1 VITSANAK
9 STAVDGVQV
18 VTDSFTNTSGHQE
31 QVTAVPLVQAGRVD
45 DAATAHGTLA
55 DIPLVPATA
64 PGNAPVLSASL
75 PVGAGLLVQGP
86 AAPLPAAD
94 ALTDL
99 IARISDKTGPDSST
113 QSEMVGSGQSFV
125 AALGAGAT
133 IASSTVV
140 PTVAPGSTLSQPIII
155 SGAAPTPGTPAST
168 LVGLVIDATGLP
180 SGSTLQLDNVDFAAV
195 TGNVR
200 LFGGLGQN
208 YVVGDAGAQTIYLG
222 PDDDIL
228 SGGGGNDFIGSAG
241 GNDTLDGGD
250 GDDLVVG
257 GIGNDR
263 VSGGS
268 GDDMVNGGRSTVGS
282 WNFFVSATGAV
293 TARHDGAVFTISGS
307 EAVQGAELNASVAEL
322 GFLKADPQKV
332 AGIAL
337 LYAGLDRTPDLAG
350 LSFWATSGAS
360 LGDVAKGVLASS
372 EFGGGPLGQIDNASF
387 VRGMYQHVL
396 GRAAED
402 AAVGYWTA
410 RLSGSDGKAAA
421 SRADV
426 LVAVALS
433 DEHKAAALGAS
444 GYTVA
449 QASVKQETAWF
460 SGSGDDRL
468 SGGPGNDLL
477 VGGDGVD
484 TAVYDGKASQYRITL
499 GSDNAIHV
507 VDTANGDVDTLS
519 GIEKAEFK
527 DGTLDL
533 AFTAANPAQLA
544 RIGMLYQAVLD
555 RPVDAAG
562 LNWWVS
568 TGIDTTQL
576 AQAIAGTAEFQSHYG
591 GMSNAAFVQ
600 ALYANSGL
608 AAASA
613 GGEQSWEAYLGSHT
627 RAQLIANWITQDDV
641 VHAQFGASGLWL
653 V

>member
-1 VITSANAK
+1 M
-9 STAVDGVQV
+9 
-18 VTDSFTNTSGHQE
+18 
-31 QVTAVPLVQAGRVD
+31 
-45 DAATAHGTLA
+45 LA
-55 DIPLVPATA
+55 
-64 PGNAPVLSASL
+64 
-75 PVGAGLLVQGP
+75 QGP

-99 IARISDKTGPDSST
+99 IARITDKTGAGSGT
-113 QSEMVGSGQSFV
+113 QSDMIGSGQSFV
-125 AALGAGAT
+125 AALGNGAT
-133 IASSTVV
+133 IVSSTVV
-140 PTVAPGSTLSQPIII
+140 PTVSPGTSPTQPIVI
-155 SGAAPTPGTPAST
+155 SGATPVSAGTPGAPV
-168 LVGLVIDATGLP
+168 VGLVIDASGLP

-208 YVVGDAGAQTIYLG
+208 YVVGDGGSQTIYLG

-228 SGGGGNDFIGSAG
+228 SGGGGNDFVGSAG

-268 GDDMVNGGRSTVGS
+268 GDDMVNGGRSTVGTWS
-282 WNFFVSATGAV
+282 FFISASGVAS
-293 TARHDGAVFTISGS
+293 ARHDGAVFTLNGS
-307 EAVQGAELNASVAEL
+307 ETVQGAELDASVADL
-322 GFLKADPQKV
+322 RFLKADPQKV

-350 LSFWATSGAS
+350 LSFWAASGAS
-360 LGDVAKGVLASS
+360 LGDIAGGVLASS

-387 VRGMYQHVL
+387 VQGMYQHVL

-402 AAVGYWTA
+402 AAVAYWTA
-410 RLSGSDGKAAA
+410 RLSGSDGKPAA

-433 DEHKAAALGAS
+433 DEHKSGSLGAG

-449 QASVKQETAWF
+449 QASVKQETGWF
-460 SGSGDDRL
+460 AGSGDDRL
-468 SGGPGNDLL
+468 SGGSGNDLL

-484 TAVYDGKASQYRITL
+484 TVVYDGKASQYHITL

-519 GIEKAEFK
+519 GVERAEFK
-527 DGTLDL
+527 DGTLDI
-533 AFTAANPAQLA
+533 AFAAANPTQLA
-544 RIGMLYQAVLD
+544 RIGMLYQAVLH

-562 LNWWVS
+562 LNSWVS
-568 TGIDTTQL
+568 TGMDATQL
-576 AQAIAGTAEFQSHYG
+576 AQAIASTAEFQSHYG
-591 GMSNAAFVQ
+591 SMSNAAFVQ

-608 AAASA
+608 DISAA

-627 RAQLIANWITQDDV
+627 RAQLIASWIMQDDV